1 MTSGFGPPPWW
12 RSLYD
17 DLVAELFLVR
27 RDPHELE
34 EVVAFLATR
43 LALHAGSL
51 VFDQCCGIGSLSL
64 PLARRGVRVFGVDQ
78 CPDYVD
84 RANRDAAGLSVSCRF
99 EAGDAFE
106 YVPPEPC
113 DAVFNWGTGFG
124 NDAEDARNLSMLRRA
139 FDGLKPGGRFLLDYQ
154 NVPRV
159 LRDFQHALTHRLKID
174 SGEVLVVRESTVDL
188 GAGALRQRWTF
199 VMPDGRQWER
209 HSLIHL
215 YLPHEL
221 AALLNRSGF
230 VDVEFSGGV
239 HGEPLDLDSPRCI
252 LAARRP

>member
-1 MTSGFGPPPWW
+1 MTSGFGLPPWW
-12 RSLYD
+12 HSLYD
-17 DLVAELFLVR
+17 NLVAELFLVR
-27 RDPHELE
+27 RDPRELE
-34 EVVAFLATR
+34 EVVEFLATR

-51 VFDQCCGIGSLSL
+51 AFDQCCGTGSLSL
-64 PLARRGVRVFGVDQ
+64 PLARRGVRVVGVDQ
-78 CPDYVD
+78 CPAYVD

-99 EAGDAFE
+99 ETGDAFD

-113 DAVFNWGTGFG
+113 DAAFNWGTGFG
-124 NDAEDARNLSMLRRA
+124 NDADDGRNLSMLRRA
-139 FDGLKPGGRFLLDYQ
+139 FDGLKPGGRFLVDYQ

-159 LRDFQHALTHRLKID
+159 LRDFQHALTHRLRVD

-209 HSLIHL
+209 HSLVRL

-230 VDVEFSGGV
+230 VDVEFSGGFR
-239 HGEPLDLDSPRCI
+239 GEPLSLDSPRCI
-252 LAARRP
+252 LIGRRP